1 MDVWRN
7 QTQDLFGDEFAVWK
21 ELIGFIFYSNDL
33 NYMGSRSFI
42 LFILA
47 SVLCVGTAAAQA
59 EPPSPVQSPTPFV
72 ADPKGVLPENLIG
85 VPPVA
90 QNYNSADRSL
100 PDLARVGVDAASQR
114 PLSLA
119 ETIALALENNRD
131 IEVTRKTNAVAEFEL
146 KAARGFYE
154 PRFSGQAVYERSTVP
169 NVSIFSN
176 NETTTQGALVGN
188 AGLTGYVPRFG
199 TVLSGTFNNQ
209 RVTTDNPISILSPQF
224 NSSLGFTITQPLFRG
239 RSFDQPRR
247 LIEIAKRNID
257 ITDTQFKQRSIETVA
272 AVERSYWDLTYA
284 LRNLQVQRDGVRDA
298 KNQLEHNRRLVDE
311 GQLAPIDIVAS
322 ETQVANYEQ
331 AVYDALNVVN
341 IAENLLKNLISPNR
355 NATLWNEAIVPVES
369 VEIAVP
375 TTSLDDALN
384 LALNNRAEVEI
395 NKFQKDINAVD
406 QRFFKN
412 QSQPQIDLIAGYSSA
427 GIGGTENPNFF
438 SPFCATTPNPQQCQ
452 ATQIEP
458 VLQRSGGSGSVIPDI
473 FANKYP
479 TYRFGVQ
486 FNLPLFGDKT
496 ARANLGKA
504 RVEGERLDVQR
515 ESLEGLIQAEVRNAI
530 QSVRTNEARLRTAS
544 VARENTLKQYES
556 EQRKLDEG
564 QSDVYR
570 VLERQT
576 ALTAARSNE
585 LRARTDLN
593 KAIAELQRAT
603 GNTLTANNITPVL
616 KK

>member
-1 MDVWRN
+1 
-7 QTQDLFGDEFAVWK
+7 
-21 ELIGFIFYSNDL
+21 
-33 NYMGSRSFI
+33 MGSRSFI
-42 LFILA
+42 FFILA
-47 SVLCVGTAAAQA
+47 GLLCVGTAAAQS

-72 ADPKGVLPENLIG
+72 ADPNGVLPENVPT

-90 QNYNSADRSL
+90 PNYSSTDRSL
-100 PDLARVGVDAASQR
+100 PDLGRVGVETARQR

-131 IEVTRKTNAVAEFEL
+131 IEVTRKTNAMAEFDL

-154 PRFSGQAVYERSTVP
+154 PRFSGQAYYDRSTVP
-169 NVSIFSN
+169 NVSIFSTN
-176 NETTTQGALVGN
+176 QTTTQGAFLGN
-188 AGLTGYVPRFG
+188 VGLTGYVPRFG
-199 TVLSGTFNNQ
+199 TVLNGSFNNQ
-209 RVTTDNPISILSPQF
+209 RLSTDNPISILSPQF
-224 NSSLGFTITQPLFRG
+224 NSSLGFSLTQPLFRG

-247 LIEIAKRNID
+247 VIEIAKRNID

-272 AVERSYWDLTYA
+272 AVERAYWDLTYA

-298 KNQLEHNRRLVDE
+298 KTQLEHNRRLVDE

-355 NATLWNEAIVPVES
+355 NAALWNEAIVPVES
-369 VEIAVP
+369 VELAVP
-375 TTSLDDALN
+375 TTTLDDAMN
-384 LALNNRAEVEI
+384 LALNNRAEMEI

-406 QRFFKN
+406 QRFYKN
-412 QSQPQIDLIAGYSSA
+412 QSKPQIDLIASYNSA
-427 GIGGTENPNFF
+427 GIGGSQNPNFR
-438 SPFCATTPNPQQCQ
+438 SPFDVPCDPPTQ
-452 ATQIEP
+452 ACLDRQAAQRAQ
-458 VLQRSGGSGSVIPDI
+458 LQALLNSIGGAGTGVTDI
-473 FANKYP
+473 LANKYP
-479 TYRFGVQ
+479 TYRVGLQ

-504 RVEGERLDVQR
+504 RVEGERIDVQR
-515 ESLEGLIQAEVRNAI
+515 EALEQVIQAEVRNAI
-530 QSVRTNEARLRTAS
+530 QSVRTSEARLRTAS
-544 VARENTLKQYES
+544 VARENTQKQYES

-603 GNTLTANNITPVL
+603 GNTLTANNVTPVL
-616 KK
+616 K